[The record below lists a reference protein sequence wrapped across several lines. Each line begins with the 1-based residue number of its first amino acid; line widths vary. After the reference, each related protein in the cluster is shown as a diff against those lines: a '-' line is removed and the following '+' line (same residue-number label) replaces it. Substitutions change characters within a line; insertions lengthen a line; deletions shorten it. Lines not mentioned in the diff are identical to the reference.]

1 MLQGLAQHA
10 SKVKFLLNENST
22 TILTAAGVGGTIA
35 TAYLTGKASFKAAD
49 LISTELEKKQLQ
61 VELSENNGSIV
72 LPVRLSKTEKAKLV
86 WLQFLP
92 PTASGIFTIGCIITA
107 NKISSRKIAALTVA
121 AGVSERALQEYKDKV
136 VEKLGV
142 RQDQKIRDDVAQDRV
157 GHGIAAIHLAC
168 GHDVDPVTR
177 QQKAGDANH
186 VVDAH
191 GHGPLVGGNH
201 CSERAALPGFELV
214 QFMSCS
220 LSHFYDEIGLSPT
233 TYTDTVGWN
242 MNNPM
247 EVKFS
252 SVISDDGRPCLAI
265 EFSRNPTPDYTKHWD
280 T

>member
-157 GHGIAAIHLAC
+157 SANPGNSQQVIIAGTGEVLCYDMLTGRYFKSTMEDI
-168 GHDVDPVTR
+168 
-177 QQKAGDANH
+177 K
-186 VVDAH
+186 
-191 GHGPLVGGNH
+191 
-201 CSERAALPGFELV
+201 RAENKVNFELV